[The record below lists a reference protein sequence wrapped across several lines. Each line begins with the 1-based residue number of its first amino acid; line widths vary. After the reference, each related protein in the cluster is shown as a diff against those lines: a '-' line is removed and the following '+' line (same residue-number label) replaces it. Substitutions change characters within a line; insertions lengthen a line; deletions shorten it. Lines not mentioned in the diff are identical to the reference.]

1 MCNCGL
7 LGYNTSSGRS
17 VSSGYTRSS
26 GYHTS
31 SRHSV
36 SSGYTRSSGYVTS
49 SSLSVSSGYS
59 RSSGYGTSSSLSVSS
74 GYSRSSGYD
83 TSSDYGTSSYDL
95 FSHNKAMILSHGTY
109 RLCQVMIQGH
119 TMKHN
124 HYHITIMLAI

>member
-7 LGYNTSSGRS
+7 LGYDTSSGRS

-26 GYHTS
+26 GYDTS
-31 SRHSV
+31 SRRSV
-36 SSGYTRSSGYVTS
+36 SSGYTRSSGYDTS
-49 SSLSVSSGYS
+49 SGRSVSSGY
-59 RSSGYGTSSSLSVSS
+59 T
-74 GYSRSSGYD
+74 RSSGYD